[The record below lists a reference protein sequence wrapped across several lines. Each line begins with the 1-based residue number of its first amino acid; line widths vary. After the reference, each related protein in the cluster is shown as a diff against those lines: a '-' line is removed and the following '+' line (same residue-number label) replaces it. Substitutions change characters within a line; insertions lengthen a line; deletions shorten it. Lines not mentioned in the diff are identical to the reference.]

1 MQPSEYKNQT
11 MRRFGILIVVVH
23 FLISLVHGFAH
34 SRLHIDM
41 NQWQSLYILIVIT
54 VLPLI
59 SAVLLW
65 RTQTTSGFWL
75 LLISMLGSLLFGGYY
90 HFIAAGADN
99 VSSLGSHTWAQPFQL
114 TAVLLAIIEAAGVLV
129 GMLGAFKARSRL

>member
-1 MQPSEYKNQT
+1 
-11 MRRFGILIVVVH
+11 VVH

-99 VSSLGSHTWAQPFQL
+99 VSSLGSHSWVQPFQL